1 MIDLPE
7 EFSFDPLTDRGGPL
21 DPEPTDEASDV
32 GAHAHAALFA
42 HVGVTDPA
50 DWRAVA
56 LRLACIHAPEM
67 LMGLDPCEPAAPARK
82 GGRPK
87 TRTDWHLTMV
97 EVFVD
102 MVRDRSRMGLLRP
115 GLDTIIDACKF
126 ILGDYPETRE
136 IRDALGLKP
145 GTSPFTLANMYRDA
159 RKLNTG
165 AASHENV

>member
-1 MIDLPE
+1 MIDLPD
-7 EFSFDPLTDRGGPL
+7 EFSFDPLTDESGPL
-21 DPEPTDEASDV
+21 DPEAVDETPDAERR
-32 GAHAHAALFA
+32 AHAALFA
-42 HVGVTDPA
+42 HVGVNDPT
-50 DWRAVA
+50 DWRTVA
-56 LRLACIHAPEM
+56 LRLACIHAPEV
-67 LMGLDPCEPAAPARK
+67 LMGIDPCEPTAPVKK

-102 MVRDRSRMGLLRP
+102 MVRERSRTGLLRP

-159 RKLNTG
+159 RKLNTT
-165 AASHENV
+165 AANHENV